1 MQPRQDTE
9 DYDVEKAWYDAL
21 NIDEDYVGVAS
32 AAAATAT
39 SSAAPPPPVLP
50 PPHPVVHSAAPASA
64 ATATSSGAPVL
75 PPPDSQPRRPKAT
88 ISKKRGGRHLDYY
101 NALYGRK
108 GQKGKGKGKG
118 QAATK
123 GKE

>member
-21 NIDEDYVGVAS
+21 NVDEDYVGVAS

-50 PPHPVVHSAAPASA
+50 PPHPVLHSAAPASA
-64 ATATSSGAPVL
+64 ASA
-75 PPPDSQPRRPKAT
+75 SQPRRPKAT
-88 ISKKRGGRHLDYY
+88 ISRKRGGRHVDYY

-108 GQKGKGKGKG
+108 GQKGKGEGKGKG
-118 QAATK
+118 QATTK
-123 GKE
+123 GNE